1 MFYQEEKK
9 LKSINI
15 IKIGTPGNWIK
26 VSTGYSFQNS
36 FINAKKI
43 VEDIEIGRF
52 PEVKNKFL
60 IKHLDLIFC
69 EFIKMYPKD
78 SKLFFSNFFFKN
90 ELKVIV
96 NFLQGNPKITELIK
110 IILSLPKMKLLKCL
124 FMHLKQRFLTL

>member
-1 MFYQEEKK
+1 MGLFQCSIKK
-9 LKSINI
+9 KKNLKSKNI

-78 SKLFFSNFFFKN
+78 SKLFFSNFFLRMN
-90 ELKVIV
+90 
-96 NFLQGNPKITELIK
+96 
-110 IILSLPKMKLLKCL
+110 
-124 FMHLKQRFLTL
+124 